1 MHVRGLSL
9 PLVFLA
15 GVVSFASPCVLPLV
29 PGYVSVITG
38 GAGADPRRVM
48 RSSAIFLSGFL
59 LMFVALGAS
68 ASYVGSLLGSH
79 RLWLDRV
86 AGVLIVAFGL
96 SLLGVG
102 SMQTLGGRWQQ
113 AVHGLGRRG
122 TFVLGL
128 AFALAWT
135 PCVGP
140 YLAAILNLAAVSA
153 HLRTGALLLLV
164 YGLGLALPFLAVAFG
179 FGRALRVFRV
189 LQRHHRAVETVS
201 GVLLVLM
208 GVLLLTGRLGQLNS
222 DAQRLLDAVGI
233 HWWSSI

>member
-1 MHVRGLSL
+1 M
-9 PLVFLA
+9 
-15 GVVSFASPCVLPLV
+15 
-29 PGYVSVITG
+29 
-38 GAGADPRRVM
+38 
-48 RSSAIFLSGFL
+48 
-59 LMFVALGAS
+59 
-68 ASYVGSLLGSH
+68 
-79 RLWLDRV
+79 
-86 AGVLIVAFGL
+86 
-96 SLLGVG
+96 
-102 SMQTLGGRWQQ
+102 
-113 AVHGLGRRG
+113 HGLGRRG

-179 FGRALRVFRV
+179 FGRALRVLRV